1 MEPRRPPG
9 FRRLIARASRV
20 RPRRVVVIWLLSAL
34 SATEASGAQ
43 VIRGVIT
50 DSASLTPLPA
60 VLVTLA
66 DGSRRD
72 LQRALAD
79 AGGEFVIHV
88 PAAGR
93 YSLRAERIGMTT
105 WTLAGI
111 EVAAGDTVALL
122 IELAVAIEA
131 LRATGEARCELTKD
145 LGLATFAVWDEA
157 RKALAVADFASSAG
171 AYAYDLERHVRELE
185 PGTLRIRTA
194 TRTQWSVASERPME
208 SLPVGE
214 LLAGGW
220 VVRQDGGDR
229 YFAPDAHVLL
239 SDEFLDNHC
248 MRLRAR
254 DESRPHLVGLEFR
267 PIGTPSRHARIRGT
281 LWLSRETSGLEWLE
295 FAYLNLPGLAEEV
308 RNEEIGGR
316 VDFRSLPDGTWIVSK
331 WYIRMPLVVEEG
343 TMIDLR
349 QLGGMMDIRRPRL
362 RGIAEEGGRV
372 IAVRARDTDRVAY
385 ADRGGVIAGWV
396 AEADSEDAMEPGGRV
411 ALVGAGVVMDVAPDG
426 RFGIAGLPDGVYR
439 LAYLRPS
446 LGGLDRDY
454 VLADASIRG
463 GDTTRVRLHAADPD
477 AVLARACGVEEW
489 PPETGVVHGHV
500 VEVESGAAAA
510 GVTVAAEWMEFSG
523 RSLERLRGMRMSV
536 TAETDAMGSFRLCGV
551 AADHSTVTVTA
562 TAGRRSQEVSVSLAL
577 SEDEPVAAVSL
588 RLPAPGPSRGGG
600 WTPTR

>member
-1 MEPRRPPG
+1 MDPRRPHGP
-9 FRRLIARASRV
+9 RCLIASASRL

-79 AGGEFVIHV
+79 AGGEFVFHV

-105 WTLAGI
+105 RTVEGI
-111 EVAAGDTVALL
+111 EVAAGDTVSLR
-122 IELAVAIEA
+122 IELARRPVAIEA
-131 LRATGEARCELTKD
+131 LRATGEGRCELTED

-171 AYAYDLERHVRELE
+171 AYVYDLERHVRELE

-208 SLPVGE
+208 SIPVGE

-254 DESRPHLVGLEFR
+254 DESRPHLVGLEFQPDRDALPPR
-267 PIGTPSRHARIRGT
+267 PDTGNSLAVARDKRVGVARIRVPEPA
-281 LWLSRETSGLEWLE
+281 WPR
-295 FAYLNLPGLAEEV
+295 
-308 RNEEIGGR
+308 GR
-316 VDFRSLPDGTWIVSK
+316 GS
-331 WYIRMPLVVEEG
+331 
-343 TMIDLR
+343 
-349 QLGGMMDIRRPRL
+349 QRR
-362 RGIAEEGGRV
+362 
-372 IAVRARDTDRVAY
+372 DR
-385 ADRGGVIAGWV
+385 R
-396 AEADSEDAMEPGGRV
+396 
-411 ALVGAGVVMDVAPDG
+411 
-426 RFGIAGLPDGVYR
+426 
-439 LAYLRPS
+439 
-446 LGGLDRDY
+446 
-454 VLADASIRG
+454 
-463 GDTTRVRLHAADPD
+463 TR
-477 AVLARACGVEEW
+477 
-489 PPETGVVHGHV
+489 
-500 VEVESGAAAA
+500 
-510 GVTVAAEWMEFSG
+510 
-523 RSLERLRGMRMSV
+523 
-536 TAETDAMGSFRLCGV
+536 
-551 AADHSTVTVTA
+551 
-562 TAGRRSQEVSVSLAL
+562 
-577 SEDEPVAAVSL
+577 
-588 RLPAPGPSRGGG
+588 
-600 WTPTR
+600 